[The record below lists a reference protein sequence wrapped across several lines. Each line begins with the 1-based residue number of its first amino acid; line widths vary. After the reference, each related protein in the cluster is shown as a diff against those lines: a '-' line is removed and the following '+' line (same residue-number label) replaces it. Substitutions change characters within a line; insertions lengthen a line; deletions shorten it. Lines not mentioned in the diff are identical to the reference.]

1 MTQKFGREYR
11 VTIDPQDGG
20 PPIIIALPFTI
31 RFSLNRDIF
40 SALNMMSIDIY
51 NLSEQHKSRLYQ
63 DRYIG
68 GSPAKNI
75 KLEAGY
81 STLYTVY
88 DGIIFR
94 ASSARERSDIIT
106 KIECLAGN
114 IDIQQS
120 QVFTTLQSGQT
131 LGDVLKYLMQQFPT
145 LQPGAVGNFTDKFNR
160 PVVLNG
166 STWNLLK
173 QYSAGNVYI
182 DNGKIYC
189 LKNNEVL
196 PGSTIINDA
205 TGILETPRRDLGYL
219 SVSTLLET
227 GIDMKTSVQIE
238 STVQQNY
245 NGIYS
250 VIGIQHRGTI
260 SEAVNGDCR
269 SIFKLLHPNQFGSLT
284 TVNPL

>member
-1 MTQKFGREYR
+1 MTQKFGRQYR

-20 PPIIIALPFTI
+20 QPIIITMPFTL
-31 RFSLNRDIF
+31 RFSLTRDIF
-40 SALNMMSIDIY
+40 SALNSMTLDIY
-51 NLSEQHKSRLYQ
+51 NLSEQNQSRLYQ

-68 GSPAKNI
+68 GAPAKNI

-81 STLYTVY
+81 STLYTIY
-88 DGIIFR
+88 DGVIFR
-94 ASSARERSDIIT
+94 ASSARERSDIVT
-106 KIECLAGN
+106 HIECLAGN

-131 LGDVLKYLMQQFPT
+131 VGDILKYLMQQFPT
-145 LQPGAVGNFTDKFNR
+145 LKPGAVGGFTDKLNR

-182 DNGKIYC
+182 DNGKVYC
-189 LKNNEVL
+189 LKKNEVL
-196 PGSTIINDA
+196 PGSTIINDQ
-205 TGILETPRRDLGYL
+205 TGILETPRRDLGFL

-227 GIDMKTSVQIE
+227 GIGMQTSVQIE

-250 VIGIQHRGTI
+250 VIGIQHRGII

-269 SIFKLLHPNQFGSLT
+269 SIFKLLHPNQFGPVSQ
-284 TVNPL
+284 VAPL